1 MGVVV
6 AALAAG
12 CAVLAVFLSG
22 GAVRPDRPD
31 LEVALVAAASVLAA
45 LLTFG
50 KSTGARV
57 SALVFAAGATGWAIY
72 CLSTDL
78 GSGTPGSS
86 TAVLAIAAV
95 VTLVV
100 AGLPRPVRWW
110 FAVPLVAV
118 LAAGTVTA
126 VTTVPGLAVRS
137 TTAGPGTVVTAP
149 ALADRVTTAPWSWTP
164 SSPVLDV
171 VAAGA
176 GVAVAGTGGG
186 VTALDGPTGAV
197 RWTYARPGAHV
208 RALVPT
214 PDGLLLLAVF
224 APRDGG
230 KGRHHLTILDA
241 FTGVPVQETV
251 IDDVHGPDL
260 LAPTST
266 VLPSLTYLGNNDFR
280 VDALDLRTGSPLWS
294 WKAPEGCVSP
304 FALPA
309 SGRDVVLA
317 PLLCQDRIGVLGLD
331 ERTGTPRWEHR
342 LPVARPSD
350 EKADYYLHSS
360 PGGGKVSLSLRYS
373 GLASGKDTDVVLDAA
388 TGTLLSTMD
397 PKAPARI
404 TLGPVAVSEHDENGK
419 TTAATLDGGT
429 AVDLAACPDRR
440 AQATT
445 PTAYLRLCGSP
456 GGGMVVHRQEL
467 DGSPASTLPVSW
479 PPSGELIGGL
489 LSGSGRHTLVPAPGA
504 LVAARAG
511 DTPVVGFPA
520 ARP

>member
-12 CAVLAVFLSG
+12 CAVLAVFLPG
-22 GAVRPDRPD
+22 GAARPDRPD

-57 SALVFAAGATGWAIY
+57 SALVCAVGATGWAVY

-78 GSGTPGSS
+78 GSGTPGGA
-86 TAVLAIAAV
+86 TAVLAVAAAV
-95 VTLVV
+95 TLGV
-100 AGLPRPVRWW
+100 ASLPRPVRWW
-110 FAVPLVAV
+110 LAVPLVAV

-137 TTAGPGTVVTAP
+137 TTATAVTAP
-149 ALADRVTTAPWSWTP
+149 APADRVTAVPWTWTP

-171 VAAGA
+171 VAAGT
-176 GVAVAGTGGG
+176 GVAVAGTGGE

-230 KGRHHLTILDA
+230 KDRHHLTVLDA
-241 FTGVPVQETV
+241 FTGAAVQETL

-266 VLPSLTYLGNNDFR
+266 VLPSLTYLGDNDFR
-280 VDALDLRTGSPLWS
+280 VDALDLRGGIPLWS

-317 PLLCQDRIGVLGLD
+317 PLLCQDRLSVLGLD

-342 LPVARPSD
+342 LPVTRPSD
-350 EKADYYLHSS
+350 EKADYYLHAS

-373 GLASGKDTDVVLDAA
+373 GLASGRNTDVVLDAA
-388 TGTLLSTMD
+388 TGTLVSTMD

-404 TLGPVAVSEHDENGK
+404 TLGPVAVSERDENGK
-419 TTAATLDGGT
+419 TTAATLDGGV

-479 PPSGELIGGL
+479 PPPGEPIGGL
-489 LSGSGRHTLVPAPGA
+489 LSGSGRHALVPAPGA

-520 ARP
+520 TG

>member
-1 MGVVV
+1 MGAVV

-12 CAVLAVFLSG
+12 CAVLAVFLPG

-31 LEVALVAAASVLAA
+31 LEVALAAAASVLAA

-50 KSTGARV
+50 KSTGAKV
-57 SALVFAAGATGWAIY
+57 SAPVCALGATGWAIY

-86 TAVLAIAAV
+86 TAVLAVAAV

-137 TTAGPGTVVTAP
+137 ATATAVTAP
-149 ALADRVTTAPWSWTP
+149 PLADRVMAAPWSWTP
-164 SSPVLDV
+164 TSPVLDV

-176 GVAVAGTGGG
+176 GVAVAGTGGE
-186 VTALDGPTGAV
+186 VTALDGPTGTV

-224 APRDGG
+224 APGDGG
-230 KGRHHLTILDA
+230 KGRNHLTVLDA
-241 FTGVPVQETV
+241 ITGVPVQETV
-251 IDDVHGPDL
+251 IDDVHGLDL

-280 VDALDLRTGSPLWS
+280 VDALDLRAGSPLWS

-317 PLLCQDRIGVLGLD
+317 PLLCQDRLSVLGLD
-331 ERTGTPRWEHR
+331 ERTGEPRWEHR
-342 LPVARPSD
+342 LPVSRPSD
-350 EKADYYLHSS
+350 EKADYYLNSS

-373 GLASGKDTDVVLDAA
+373 GLASGQNTDVVLDAA
-388 TGTLLSTMD
+388 TGTFLSTMD
-397 PKAPARI
+397 PKAPSRI
-404 TLGPVAVSEHDENGK
+404 TLGPVTVSERDENGK
-419 TTAATLDGGT
+419 TTAATLDGGV

-456 GGGMVVHRQEL
+456 GGGMAVHRQEI

-479 PPSGELIGGL
+479 PPPGDLIGGL
-489 LSGSGRHTLVPAPGA
+489 LSGSGRHALIPAPGA

-511 DTPVVGFPA
+511 DAAVVGFPA